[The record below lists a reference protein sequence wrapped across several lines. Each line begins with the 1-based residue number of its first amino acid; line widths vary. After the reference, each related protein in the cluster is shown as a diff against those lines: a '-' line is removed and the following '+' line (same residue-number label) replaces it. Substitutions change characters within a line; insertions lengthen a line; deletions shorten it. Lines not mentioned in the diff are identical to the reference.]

1 MARRSFVVIGLG
13 RFGGQV
19 ASDLARYGDRVLGI
33 DRDEQLVAAVA
44 GQLTEAV
51 IADARNEAALREAG
65 VASYEAAVIAI
76 GSSLEASLLCYM
88 NLQAIGVQDII
99 VKAFDDRH
107 ARILGKLGKPR
118 IVMPEQQAGDHVAQR
133 LHNPQVLEYM
143 SLGGDR
149 LDSDQVIAL
158 VRCTPRL
165 DGTQLGALKLTSR
178 FGLNGVGVLREE
190 QFMNCT
196 SDAGTTLRTGDCLLV
211 QGNHDEVRAF
221 AQSL

>member
-13 RFGGQV
+13 RFGSQV
-19 ASDLARYGDRVLGI
+19 ASDLTRYGDRVLGI

-44 GQLTEAV
+44 GRLTEAV

-65 VASYEAAVIAI
+65 VGSYDAAVIAI

-88 NLQAIGVQDII
+88 NLQAIGLQDIV

-107 ARILGKLGKPR
+107 ARILGKLGAPR
-118 IVMPEQQAGDHVAQR
+118 IVMPEQQVGDHLAQR

-143 SLGGDR
+143 SLGGN
-149 LDSDQVIAL
+149 QVIAL

-165 DGTQLGALKLTSR
+165 NGTQLDALKLSAR
-178 FGLNGVGVLREE
+178 YGLNGVGVLRGE
-190 QFMNCT
+190 QFVTCT
-196 SDAGTTLRTGDCLLV
+196 PAAGTALRTGDRLLV
-211 QGNHDEVRAF
+211 QGSHDEVRAF